1 MPLRRSILLV
11 LATAIGCASDAPS
24 DESTSTGPGEPRATI
39 LVPVPNTVCDD
50 PKVVGVQVRAL
61 QIGCE
66 HPPPAPC
73 TMAADPEHVLGDEAT
88 CPITDPTVTL
98 GVVVTTPGEYQ
109 IDAVTDRT
117 PDAPTSECYA
127 ESNLQTSLL
136 VTSIDI
142 DVRAV
147 KMDLVG
153 LGMACPDP

>member
-1 MPLRRSILLV
+1 MALRRTSLLA

-39 LVPVPNTVCDD
+39 LVPVPNSVCDD
-50 PKVVGVQVRAL
+50 PKVVSVQVRAL
-61 QIGCE
+61 QVGCE

-73 TMAADPEHVLGDEAT
+73 TMPANPEHVLGDQAT
-88 CPITDPTVTL
+88 CPITEPTATL
-98 GVVVTTPGEYQ
+98 GVVVTTPGDYQ

-127 ESNLQTSLL
+127 ASNQETSVL

-142 DVRAV
+142 DVRSV

-153 LGMACPDP
+153 LGQPCPDP